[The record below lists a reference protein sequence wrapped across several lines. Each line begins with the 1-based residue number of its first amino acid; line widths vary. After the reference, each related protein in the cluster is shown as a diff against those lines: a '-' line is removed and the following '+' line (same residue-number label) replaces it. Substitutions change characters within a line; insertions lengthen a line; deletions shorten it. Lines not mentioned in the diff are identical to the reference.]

1 MYALLDSGNTTSGKV
16 QDLVSIPFGGTLANA
31 KGITAAQQ
39 ALCVPIP
46 VGLPVGVGWSY
57 SNGTFSP
64 PAPSNVTPPTLAEL
78 ATTAIGAGLAITST
92 ANGALG
98 TFQLTAATQLRFASL
113 LQYYDKFGTFPN
125 KAATITVTDIDGK
138 PHTLTP
144 AQFEALYQTLGDYL
158 TLLEDCI
165 AGIATALPTASNFG
179 TIP

>member
-1 MYALLDSGNTTSGKV
+1 MPQYAHFDS
-16 QDLVSIPFGGTLANA
+16 
-31 KGITAAQQ
+31 TA
-39 ALCVPIP
+39 
-46 VGLPVGVGWSY
+46 
-57 SNGTFSP
+57 
-64 PAPSNVTPPTLAEL
+64 PAPQPVLGWYDTDALKYPNPPPTADLLELTPAQWEGRLSGFWAINNGALVAASQPAPTLAQE
-78 ATTAIGAGLAITST
+78 AAGAIGAGLAITST

>member
-1 MYALLDSGNTTSGKV
+1 MPTYLVTDSAGLISAAYSGPASGAPTGAVSVPASIYAQLPHDIAGWSYVKGA
-16 QDLVSIPFGGTLANA
+16 LVAPVAPAPTL
-31 KGITAAQQ
+31 AQQ
-39 ALCVPIP
+39 AA
-46 VGLPVGVGWSY
+46 G
-57 SNGTFSP
+57 
-64 PAPSNVTPPTLAEL
+64 
-78 ATTAIGAGLAITST
+78 AIGAGLAITST

-98 TFQLTAATQLRFASL
+98 TFQLTATTQLRFASL

-125 KAATITVTDIDGK
+125 KAPTITVADIDGK